1 MLTFEFPGFQRKY
14 QFTLPESEPLL
25 TEHPS
30 YARLLRRATHRD
42 PGRRFQSAGEM
53 AEQLTGVLREVL
65 SVDDGEP
72 RPAFSGL
79 FSPELRA
86 IGTDLVPGTWTG
98 TAPSP
103 CPRRR
108 APR

>member
-1 MLTFEFPGFQRKY
+1 
-14 QFTLPESEPLL
+14 
-25 TEHPS
+25 
-30 YARLLRRATHRD
+30 
-42 PGRRFQSAGEM
+42 M

-65 SVDDGEP
+65 SLDDGQP

-86 IGTDLVPGTWTG
+86 IGTDLVPA
-98 TAPSP
+98 TADGNGALAVPAP
-103 CPRRR
+103 A